1 MIEII
6 EDCETIEDLEKAMDN
21 KFCMFANGEDSEI
34 CMFVNTKY
42 LRDLEDTGIIGNV
55 ISIDQAK
62 SIVESLQM
70 AIDRA

>member
-1 MIEII
+1 MVEII
-6 EDCETIEDLEKAMDN
+6 EDCETIEDLEKVMDN
-21 KFCMFANGEDSEI
+21 KICLFADGEDSI

-42 LRDLEDTGIIGNV
+42 LVNLEDTSIIGNE